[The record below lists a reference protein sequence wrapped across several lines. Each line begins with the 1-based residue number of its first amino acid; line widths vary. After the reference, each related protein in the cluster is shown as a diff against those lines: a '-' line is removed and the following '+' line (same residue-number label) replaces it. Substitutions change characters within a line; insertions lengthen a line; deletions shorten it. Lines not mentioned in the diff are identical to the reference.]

1 VPGDPPRDP
10 DPAQPSLFDLLL
22 AGTRSDPPL
31 SARDGAR
38 HDRGSATVADQRT
51 AALADQLR
59 ALDVNAMTPLEALN
73 QLARLREEL
82 CTD

>member
-1 VPGDPPRDP
+1 MN
-10 DPAQPSLFDLLL
+10 LH
-22 AGTRSDPPL
+22 
-31 SARDGAR
+31 GAT
-38 HDRGSATVADQRT
+38 GAATVVDQRT

-73 QLARLREEL
+73 QLARLREDL